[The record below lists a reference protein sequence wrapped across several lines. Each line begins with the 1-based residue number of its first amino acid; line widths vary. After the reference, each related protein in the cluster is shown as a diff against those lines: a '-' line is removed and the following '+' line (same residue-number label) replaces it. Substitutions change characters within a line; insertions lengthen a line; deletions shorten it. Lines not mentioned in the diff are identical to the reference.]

1 MTYRPTPEER
11 AVFAYFDNFDL
22 EKYHADVVVLKS
34 RIIGGSTASSI
45 KAGGPA
51 CGVPLPTSGRN
62 AEGALCL
69 TSRI

>member
-1 MTYRPTPEER
+1 MTYRPTLEER
-11 AVFAYFDNFDL
+11 AVFAYFDCFDP
-22 EKYHADVVVLKS
+22 EKYRAEMVALKS
-34 RIIGGSTASSI
+34 KIIGGTTSSR